1 MFRIILVLLL
11 LLPANVFAY
20 ECTKEIDLLSKESK
34 IKVSCDPSKTYNYS
48 SNITGTRASNDKLD
62 IFYPYLKKF
71 IVSYDTPFL
80 RKHIEEIILVENLR
94 KNEIDIGGLSDGR
107 KIFVCLD
114 NYSGDLTEVYLRIL
128 HHEFSSDV
136 FKANEYEL
144 ILNWKSFSREK
155 YNFTSEFN
163 RRCLNN
169 FYFAYDYNESINSD
183 GFIYNYGKTNEEND
197 FNTYA
202 ETLFIRTDFMKSLKS
217 YPKINKKLQLFKQFY
232 RNAGFKGK
240 FPDETW
246 QITIAG
252 LV

>member
-1 MFRIILVLLL
+1 MFRIILFLLL
-11 LLPANVFAY
+11 LLPTNVFAY
-20 ECTKEIDLLSKESK
+20 ECTEEIDALSKQVL
-34 IKVSCDPSKTYNYS
+34 IKVSCNSNKAREYS
-48 SNITGTRASNDKLD
+48 SNITGTRATNDKLD

-71 IVSYDTPFL
+71 IISYDIFFL

-94 KNEIDIGGLSDGR
+94 KNGIDIGGLSDGR

-136 FKANEYEL
+136 FKANGYES
-144 ILNWKSFSREK
+144 ILNWKSISIDK

-163 RRCLNN
+163 RRCLSN

-202 ETLFIRTDFMKSLKS
+202 ETLFIRTDLMKNLKS
-217 YPKINKKLQLFKQFY
+217 YSKINKKLQLFKQFY

-240 FPDETW
+240 FPDET
-246 QITIAG
+246 
-252 LV
+252 